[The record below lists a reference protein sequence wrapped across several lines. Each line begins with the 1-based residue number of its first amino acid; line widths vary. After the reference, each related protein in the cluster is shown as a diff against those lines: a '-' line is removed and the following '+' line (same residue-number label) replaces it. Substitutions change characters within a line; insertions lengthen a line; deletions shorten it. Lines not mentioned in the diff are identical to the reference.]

1 MTATL
6 KTFVLVRL
14 VALTCL
20 VLALL
25 AVTAPLAFGHPP
37 DPC

>member
-20 VLALL
+20 VFALL
-25 AVTAPLAFGHPP
+25 ASASARS
-37 DPC
+37 CMS